1 MSRLHVVL
9 EIGAVISAL
18 VLLVDFGYRRAPV
31 PTGHRI
37 RKAAIKIGAMW
48 AYAMLAL
55 IVLNAFEPAVWNGIV
70 ALIVVTTVCYLGV
83 AIPVVKRKRH
93 GPD

>member
-1 MSRLHVVL
+1 MSRLPFVI
-9 EIGAVISAL
+9 EIAVAISAL

-31 PTGHRI
+31 PTGQRI

-48 AYAMLAL
+48 AYAMLAV
-55 IVLNAFEPAVWNGIV
+55 IILNEFEPAVWNGIV

-83 AIPVVKRKRH
+83 AIPLVARKRH
-93 GPD
+93 GSE